1 MKENNKLI
9 ARSILM
15 GQEIN
20 SFCGKVN
27 SLDVYMIKALQGD
40 ILIESQIL
48 TLVRRIREKTVLY
61 QRSST

>member
-1 MKENNKLI
+1 
-9 ARSILM
+9 M